1 MFSVDWLSLK
11 VSIEDIGMAPVVG
24 VELIGVDASVRCLGL
39 IDTGSDISVIDK
51 TLLEKLGDL
60 THFSAASAGRH
71 EANLYLIDVRITGD
85 AEGEALTFE
94 NVPAIVQALPRPLF
108 SIGRR
113 GLLDRLRVELDF
125 TRKRCIDNSLN

>member
-108 SIGRR
+108 FNWTSGIAG
-113 GLLDRLRVELDF
+113 
-125 TRKRCIDNSLN
+125 SA